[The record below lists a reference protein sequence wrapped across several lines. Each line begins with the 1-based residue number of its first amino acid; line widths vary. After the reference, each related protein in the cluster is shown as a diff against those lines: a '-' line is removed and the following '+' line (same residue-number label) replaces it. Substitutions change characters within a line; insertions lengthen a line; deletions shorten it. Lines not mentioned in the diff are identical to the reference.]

1 MQQPPFSS
9 KSDFYRE
16 REKGFLTRKL
26 NTCHPFGFTMM
37 SIIAFI
43 PYKIFIYLAKSKIVT
58 DLATVAETCDALEV
72 CPRTEP
78 GDQLPSW
85 IRLAG
90 PGMR

>member
-1 MQQPPFSS
+1 M
-9 KSDFYRE
+9 
-16 REKGFLTRKL
+16 
-26 NTCHPFGFTMM
+26 
-37 SIIAFI
+37 
-43 PYKIFIYLAKSKIVT
+43 AKSKIET

-72 CPRTEP
+72 CPRTEQ